1 MRAAVLQGSKIT
13 VETLPDPSPGP
24 GQVLVSP
31 ILTGICGSDLHYRSR
46 AIDAEAATDADQRHQ
61 LPRIVPGHEFSATV
75 VALGPDT
82 DTSSNPGLRPGD
94 RIAAL
99 PFTHGHDGFE
109 VIGLSP
115 LRSGGLATLSVV
127 DATRTFL
134 IPDGV
139 SSDLAALAEPLAV
152 GLHAANLANR
162 AAGPNVV
169 IGCGPVGLA
178 VILALTRQG
187 RGPIIAADF
196 SARRRQAA
204 ATIGA
209 DIVIDPAED
218 SPFGHWSDIGFSPNP
233 PSPLLERA
241 FKGLPVGVN
250 IFECVGAPGLI
261 DQVVKSAPRHSHV
274 IIVGVCA
281 HQDKLTP
288 REAIL
293 GELTLDFSFAY
304 RPEEFVAA
312 LASIAED
319 PSGASTLVTNKLPL
333 AQTGAAFDRLANRPE
348 EIKILI
354 DPHA

>member
-1 MRAAVLQGSKIT
+1 MRAVVLQGSKIT

-46 AIDAEAATDADQRHQ
+46 AIDAEVATAADQRHR

-82 DTSSNPGLRPGD
+82 DMSLRPGD

-115 LRSGGLATLSVV
+115 LRSGGLSTLSVV

-134 IPDGV
+134 IPDAV
-139 SSDLAALAEPLAV
+139 RSDLAALTEPLAV

-178 VILALTRQG
+178 VILALTRQD

-196 SARRRQAA
+196 SARRREAA
-204 ATIGA
+204 AMIGA
-209 DIVIDPAED
+209 DIAIDPAAD
-218 SPFGHWSDIGFSPNP
+218 TPFNHWPDIGFSPSP

-241 FKGLPVGVN
+241 FEGLPPGVN
-250 IFECVGAPGLI
+250 IFECVGAPGLV
-261 DQVVKSAPRHSHV
+261 DWVVKSAPRHSHV
-274 IIVGVCA
+274 VIVGVCA
-281 HQDKLTP
+281 HQDKFTP

-304 RPEEFVAA
+304 RPEEFAAA

-319 PSGASTLVTNKLPL
+319 PGRASTLVTSKLPL
-333 AQTGAAFDRLANRPE
+333 AETGAAFDRLANRPD

-354 DPHA
+354 DPHT